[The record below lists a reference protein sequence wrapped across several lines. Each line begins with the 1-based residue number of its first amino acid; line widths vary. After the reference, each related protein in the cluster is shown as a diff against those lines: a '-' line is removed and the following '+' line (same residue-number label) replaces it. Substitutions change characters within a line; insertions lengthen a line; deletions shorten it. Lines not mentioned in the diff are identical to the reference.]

1 MILKYNFK
9 VKQTAPSA
17 PTRGRLTPKLLRH
30 SNSLFL
36 KVFILQKLLYKH
48 MLYNVKIFIY
58 FGYIDIKMED

>member
-1 MILKYNFK
+1 MMLLEKDL
-9 VKQTAPSA
+9 A
-17 PTRGRLTPKLLRH
+17 PKLVRI

-36 KVFILQKLLYKH
+36 KVFILQKILYKH